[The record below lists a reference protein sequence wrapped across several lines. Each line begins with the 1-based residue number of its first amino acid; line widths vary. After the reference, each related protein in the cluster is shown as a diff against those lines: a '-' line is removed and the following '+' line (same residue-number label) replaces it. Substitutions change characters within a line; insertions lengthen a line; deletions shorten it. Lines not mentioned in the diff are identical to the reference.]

1 MKMPAPMRRWEDQLP
16 AEEKRRMRKGMYILP
31 SLFTAANI
39 GAGYYALS
47 QTVLGTRQA
56 FWHFDHAAIAIGFAV
71 VADGLDGRIARM
83 TNTTS
88 DFGREFDSLADV
100 ITFGVAPA
108 LLAWM
113 WGFSL
118 LPEHGFPGVHDKM
131 VQLGLIATFIFLVAG
146 ASRLARFNIQH
157 NPQPSNPGRPGRK
170 YFVGLP
176 IPAGAGVLAAT
187 IHLVEGEPILW
198 PQLAPLWFAL
208 LVIVGFLMVS
218 TWRFYSFKD
227 LNLRNRH
234 PFQTLVLIS
243 AFLFLLFSFHRYMLF
258 AIGMTYMLSGVVTRL
273 SYFFRRRPPKPKPAY
288 NEAPEPR

>member
-1 MKMPAPMRRWEDQLP
+1 MKMPLPMRRWEDHHPP
-16 AEEKRRMRKGMYILP
+16 AGKNRMRKGMYILP

-56 FWHFDHAAIAIGFAV
+56 FWHFDHAALAIGVAV

-118 LPEHGFPGVHDKM
+118 LPDHGFPAVHDKM

-146 ASRLARFNIQH
+146 ASRLARFNIQL

-176 IPAGAGVLAAT
+176 IPAGAGVVAAT

-208 LVIVGFLMVS
+208 LIIVGFLMVS

-227 LNLRNRH
+227 LNLRNRR
-234 PFQTLVLIS
+234 PFQTLVLICG
-243 AFLFLLFSFHRYMLF
+243 FLFLLVSFHRYMLF
-258 AIGMTYMLSGVVTRL
+258 IIGVSYMLSGVFTRL
-273 SYFFRRRPPKPKPAY
+273 SYIFRRRPPESKPAY
-288 NEAPEPR
+288 NEAPESR